1 MPPKKVEPPPPPVEP
16 EPEGPKEPD
25 PETVEAATEVLN
37 ELINVSFAGARNREL
52 DNKRVPYVVNRFMQ
66 QFETIVPLYFTS
78 NDAGINGPDFDPAAA
93 TAATLKTA
101 WDVEPEASQPPLDYW
116 SRGAVPWRKRSD
128 LKVVMPFQ
136 KPGALPPPVGMY
148 GQQPI
153 TCTTASLS
161 AAAGKPG
168 PGRPQSAQSAQE
180 LARGRS
186 FSAAGP
192 LRPSSAAALRAS
204 GSLVPSAS
212 QPTMASGDT
221 SASQSALG
229 RGDTIIFDNPP
240 LIKSPPPPKAATAT
254 AAGGG
259 VFTATAAGGGA
270 RAAAPKTAP
279 KMRPAPKL
287 TSAAST
293 GSLGSSSAKAV
304 GSPGGAGSAAAA
316 PAPPERSF
324 VYRADDPGAEWTK
337 SRQLLCRG
345 PEHLQPKFRKA
356 ERSRRLAL
364 ELEPDPEQRKI
375 NALRVVLQKEREL
388 AQAEIATLEKKFAKS
403 DFFYSKGALESKASV
418 SDFFYRELGEPVEK
432 SKPNHAKMQPQPNFL
447 SVSEL
452 EKGLLPGQKPEPP
465 PAPAKKRQ
473 PPQPTTKKEDGPLE
487 PEELAKLEAAAI
499 KAAQEHLLKT
509 VAAARE
515 ADGKAS
521 YTPLGSRQPPLRETM
536 KAAKGV
542 RLVPD
547 HVLVAEL
554 LGNPRPPT
562 TAPSPNRKPVSFE
575 TKTKSAPE
583 LVAASL
589 SGS

>member
-25 PETVEAATEVLN
+25 PETIEAATEVLN
-37 ELINVSFAGARNREL
+37 ELINVSFTGARNREL

-93 TAATLKTA
+93 ADATLKTA

-128 LKVVMPFQ
+128 LKIVMPFQ

-148 GQQPI
+148 GQQPSI
-153 TCTTASLS
+153 TSSTASLS
-161 AAAGKPG
+161 AAVGKPG

-180 LARGRS
+180 LARGHS
-186 FSAAGP
+186 HSAAGP

-212 QPTMASGDT
+212 QPTMACGDT

-259 VFTATAAGGGA
+259 F
-270 RAAAPKTAP
+270 RAAAP
-279 KMRPAPKL
+279 KMRPAPTMAPKL
-287 TSAAST
+287 TSAVTSAAST
-293 GSLGSSSAKAV
+293 GSIGGSSSKAV
-304 GSPGGAGSAAAA
+304 SSPGGAGSAAAA

-337 SRQLLCRG
+337 SKQLNCRG

-403 DFFYSKGALESKASV
+403 DFFYSKGAFESKASV

-432 SKPNHAKMQPQPNFL
+432 TKPNHAKMQPQPNCL

-452 EKGLLPGQKPEPP
+452 EKGQLPGQKPEPT

-473 PPQPTTKKEDGPLE
+473 PPQPTKKKEDGPLE

-515 ADGKAS
+515 ANGKAS

-536 KAAKGV
+536 KVAKGV

-547 HVLVAEL
+547 VLVAEL
-554 LGNPRPPT
+554 LGNAGPPST
-562 TAPSPNRKPVSFE
+562 TPSPNRKPVSFE
-575 TKTKSAPE
+575 SKTKSAPE

-589 SGS
+589 TDS